1 MIVSSIAVQ
10 GGCPLEVLLIIAGT
24 MAIVH
29 SRAVL
34 LYSLNRCILSAHDIS
49 TVAVSKGEATKTP
62 KNDRI
67 STPRSAK
74 VTNNRTFADERGHIQ
89 VESPQWTSP
98 NLPQYLI

>member
-49 TVAVSKGEATKTP
+49 TVAWEQRRGDKNAD
-62 KNDRI
+62 NDRT
-67 STPRSAK
+67 STPR
-74 VTNNRTFADERGHIQ
+74 TIQNRRRQ
-89 VESPQWTSP
+89 SPYSG
-98 NLPQYLI
+98 